1 MTKKYKFGILGTGWI
16 ARKMAN
22 AFKHVDGAT
31 LYAVASRNQQ
41 SANSFAKEF
50 KIEKAYGSYEAML
63 ADPEV
68 DVVYVATPHNL
79 HHQNT
84 LLCLDYGKHVL
95 CEKPFAVNGR
105 EAREM
110 IDKARAKKL
119 FLMEAMWSRFLPHI
133 IKAKEIVESGQLG
146 KIKLLTA
153 DFCSK
158 FDFNPN
164 NRWFNLDLV
173 GGSLLDIGIYPVFL
187 ALYIMGKPQRLSAL
201 AGIGQTG
208 VDYNCSMTFGYPD
221 ESIAVLHSSTIVSSG
236 VNAAIYGENGSIV
249 FDNWWF
255 CPANFKVIDNKG
267 KTKKY
272 KIKSVGN
279 GYNYEVDEVIRC
291 LNNGQ
296 TQSENMSWQA
306 SLDLIDILDE
316 IRKQGKIVYPNHD
329 K

>member
-1 MTKKYKFGILGTGWI
+1 MTKRYKFGILGTGWI

-158 FDFNPN
+158 FVFNPN

-173 GGSLLDIGIYPVFL
+173 GGSLLDIGIYPV
-187 ALYIMGKPQRLSAL
+187 
-201 AGIGQTG
+201 
-208 VDYNCSMTFGYPD
+208 
-221 ESIAVLHSSTIVSSG
+221 
-236 VNAAIYGENGSIV
+236 GE
-249 FDNWWF
+249 
-255 CPANFKVIDNKG
+255 P
-267 KTKKY
+267 
-272 KIKSVGN
+272 
-279 GYNYEVDEVIRC
+279 IR
-291 LNNGQ
+291 
-296 TQSENMSWQA
+296 SW
-306 SLDLIDILDE
+306 
-316 IRKQGKIVYPNHD
+316 GT
-329 K
+329 